1 MRHTTVKAK
10 DFWPSFIKLLRYM
23 RPEYASFAF
32 GIFFAILGTVFLLIG
47 PQYISQITDV
57 IFDSITDGV
66 PMDTRRI
73 TTLGITALIV
83 FFLSFLFTYIE
94 NKFMFVISEKV
105 AKRMRAQLAR
115 KIDSLPLSVLD
126 KTKTGDLM
134 SRMTNDCETIANQCS
149 DGLDLLITAL
159 GMFIGTIAMMLYTE
173 WHLAL
178 WACLPAILGFAV
190 LYLVTTRTQKFFKAQ
205 TRDLGRVNALVEEVY
220 YGHDV
225 VTTYN
230 NRENSVR
237 KFADI
242 NNHLSNTAFKARA
255 ITSITPQL
263 MNFLGNLDYVIVCV
277 VGSMMIVSGDI
288 TYGAIAAFIIYVR
301 KFNLPITQLSE
312 VIAML
317 QSVVSA
323 SERIFEVLEWED
335 MEEIPDNGD
344 FEFREGRGEFRDVRF
359 GYIPGTEVIHG
370 LTLDVKP
377 GSKVAIVGPT
387 GAGKSTIVNL
397 LMRFYETSSGDI
409 LIDGTPI
416 RELSRRQIHDLFSM
430 VLQDSWLFD
439 GTIRDNVRFTKTDAT
454 QEQVEQAC
462 RDVGIH
468 DFIMSLENGYDTVLS
483 DVSGLSVGQR
493 QQITIARAILKD
505 APMIILDEATS
516 SVDTKTERHI
526 QEAMNLMTADRTS
539 FVIAHRLSTI
549 VNSDVILVI
558 RDGDIIE
565 KGSHEQLIALNGF
578 YKMLYDS
585 QFENCD

>member
-344 FEFREGRGEFRDVRF
+344 FEFREGRVEFRDVRF